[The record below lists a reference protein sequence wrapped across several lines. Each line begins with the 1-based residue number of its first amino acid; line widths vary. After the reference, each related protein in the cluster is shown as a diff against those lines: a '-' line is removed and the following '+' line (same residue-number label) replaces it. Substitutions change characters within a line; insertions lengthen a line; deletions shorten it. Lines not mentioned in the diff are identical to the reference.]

1 MRARLLVM
9 VLGLL
14 VILTGLAQ
22 LVPAAVSWG
31 YGEGD
36 WADFLDSAVLATA
49 VGAIMFFAA
58 RTREE
63 ITERDG
69 FVIVSSGWCVV
80 SFVGAIPFML
90 TGTTRT
96 LTDALFESVSGFTT
110 TGASI
115 LVDYSKLTH
124 GVLMWRS
131 LTHWMGGMGILIFV
145 LVILPSL
152 GVGGMQLYKREA
164 SGLSTEKL
172 TPRLRDTAV
181 ALWSVYFLLTVAE
194 TLVLWALGMT
204 FFDAVNHS
212 MATIATGGFG
222 THADSIAGFHSP
234 AIEWT
239 IIVFMYLGAL
249 NMALHYRV
257 LHSRGRQWPHFSSEE
272 WRFYTTALIVLSL
285 GLALYLVVKM
295 HYEPLNALTKSTF
308 QVVSIGSTTGF
319 ASDDY
324 VPWGPGPQLIML
336 FLMIAGGCAGS
347 TAGGLKEVRVLLLF
361 KSIRMELLTL
371 IHPRLSMLNKLD
383 RQRVEPAVLKTIFVF
398 FFLYMSTLGMA
409 SLILTL
415 TGNSIP
421 TALGGVASTMGG
433 VGPGL
438 DALGPS
444 ATYAPLPALDK
455 WVLMSTMMLGR
466 LELMTLY
473 VFILPEMWRR

>member
-14 VILTGLAQ
+14 VILTGLVE
-22 LVPAAVSWG
+22 LVPAAVSYG
-31 YGEGD
+31 YGESD
-36 WADFLDSAVLATA
+36 WPALLRAALI
-49 VGAIMFFAA
+49 AIVAGVVMFFGF
-58 RTREE
+58 RTQDEVR
-63 ITERDG
+63 ERDG

-80 SFVGAIPFML
+80 SLVGAIPFMM
-90 TGTTRT
+90 TGTTGSI
-96 LTDALFESVSGFTT
+96 TDAIFESVSGFTT

-115 LVDYSKLTH
+115 LVDYSKLSH
-124 GVLMWRS
+124 GILMWRS

-152 GVGGMQLYKREA
+152 GVGGMQLYKRES

-194 TLVLWALGMT
+194 TLALWALGMT
-204 FFDAVNHS
+204 FFDAVNHA

-222 THADSIAGFHSP
+222 THADSITGFHSP

-239 IIVFMYLGAL
+239 IILFMYLGAL

-272 WRFYTTALIVLSL
+272 WRFYTAILVVCSL
-285 GLALYLVVKM
+285 GLAVYLIFKM
-295 HYEPLNALTKSTF
+295 DYAPFKALTKSTF

-324 VPWGPGPQLIML
+324 VPWGPGPQMIML
-336 FLMIAGGCAGS
+336 YLMIVGGCAGS

-361 KSIRMELLTL
+361 KSIRMELLNL

-398 FFLYMSTLGMA
+398 FFLYMSTLGAA

-421 TALGGVASTMGG
+421 TALGGVASAMGG

-455 WVLMSTMMLGR
+455 WVLMAAMMLGR